1 MANDWD
7 ASAISAVAALIV
19 ALFALIVAAA
29 QALQQYLITGQLIR
43 LCDSVVFGP
52 LPGQGYRVWQFSQFR
67 FRVLYSIPQINLEA
81 DLWPKESPHIK
92 SYAVGKEMLPN
103 LHPDSLIDY
112 SASSSSIEVGSE
124 YRVPLNRVRRAR
136 RRSQTSS
143 EAWSPS
149 DRPRF
154 TYWDSFRLWLRRRL
168 VSIKLARP
176 QASSD
181 SWSSSTSSDYTFWDF
196 LPIWL
201 RRKFG
206 RAHSIVAPAKK
217 EQPASGS
224 NDASVGEAS
233 WVSFCKAINSSCGGS
248 VRYRSVTYDAD
259 RCPSDLVTAPMQVS
273 MRDIAVM
280 GLTAGMKIT
289 DCSFRERSLSMQ
301 GAIGTITSSNHPILG
316 PILHFTPRAVTS
328 PIPRLLAPWS
338 DDDRGSVDPR
348 WLSRTWDVC
357 TVAKVYFG
365 SLKRR
370 TTRRLDDRWTSYQE
384 PDKHYRHQGHRREY
398 NMAGIVPAADVDER
412 QTRRKQKTKVK
423 AKGKAKSKTGPV
435 SVSRRPQD
443 GNWFIV
449 EPPGLPAPTAPT
461 EGHGDKE
468 KVKGRRGTGKDNEGE
483 VTPVHQSPSA
493 AELNSAKEHHTV
505 PEKELQQKLPRD
517 DSISEK
523 AQPGVQTT
531 VKGNASKIHPG
542 DSDNSTQH
550 DAKGREQSDDVP
562 AAPVADPLI
571 HGDVQ
576 EETPH
581 WDTLPVESPQGPS
594 HREPDITPP
603 RRRVTVE
610 DVPDSGDE
618 VASESE
624 RPLGPE
630 ALDRGRAAKK
640 RQDKRNKRSRKIQ
653 KDKAIVEESWTDDNR
668 PQFLLT
674 YSEEGP
680 GAEPETKED
689 KAHAREAERRRRRE
703 EREQERDRR
712 NRSRGNVVSLNRM
725 DMYWF
730 CQVDIYQGFWATPWR
745 SDVPIDTSLVGAVTV
760 ILEAL
765 LGFLEENV
773 SLVYRNPNRFY
784 DTQDWITY
792 GGITYPAY
800 ASNARG
806 GAIARGSY
814 KGVRVPAF
822 KYTVPALELLYSY
835 EWQVSSYLHDQERHC
850 EDLNI
855 ELMRIDAWLSYVG
868 RTERIA
874 NGPTDLLK
882 GAPALV
888 QLLQADF
895 EVDFMNIDLSAKEGG
910 HQDIQGLA
918 DNVMDFLTDEE
929 LDEAEQLYI
938 LVALLRAVKVY
949 LMINN
954 SLCTSHLSTVFS
966 ELPEIGTKMK
976 FTLFSGVSNQ
986 PPLPE
991 NPQSEPFELVALP
1004 GPDIWRTPSCA
1015 GGRDDFSGPI
1025 YATPI
1030 PLSSFK
1036 SAKVTIASNFPGNY
1050 SQGGLILFMPETI
1063 PITQIGLEESPR
1075 TWIKA
1080 GIEKVDGEFFASVAA
1095 AKPYSDWSLVRL
1107 EESCATF
1114 EMEKVKGSLWIYV
1127 TGRDGRRTPVRK
1139 LTWVVDTAPEHDIWI
1154 GVAACMPKGDE
1165 SQSGGMLKV
1174 QFRDFSVTTE

>member
-1 MANDWD
+1 MAGDWD

-19 ALFALIVAAA
+19 ALFALLVAAA

-67 FRVLYSIPQINLEA
+67 FRVLYSIPQINLDA

-92 SYAVGKEMLPN
+92 SYAIGSEMLPH
-103 LHPDSLIDY
+103 LQQDSLVDY
-112 SASSSSIEVGSE
+112 SASRSSVEIVSD
-124 YRVPLNRVRRAR
+124 YRVPVNRRGMEGRG
-136 RRSQTSS
+136 SQTSS
-143 EAWSPS
+143 ETWSS
-149 DRPRF
+149 YDRPRW
-154 TYWDSFRLWLRRRL
+154 TYWDSLRLWLRRTFRSKGSDEL
-168 VSIKLARP
+168 
-176 QASSD
+176 QTSSD
-181 SWSSSTSSDYTFWDF
+181 SCSSSTGSDYSALD
-196 LPIWL
+196 LLSIWL

-206 RAHSIVAPAKK
+206 RARSILPPAKK
-217 EQPASGS
+217 KQPASVP

-233 WVSFCKAINSSCGGS
+233 WVSFCKAINASCGGS

-289 DCSFRERSLSMQ
+289 DCSFREKSISMQ

-316 PILHFTPRAVTS
+316 PILHFTPRAITS
-328 PIPRLLAPWS
+328 PLPRSLPSWRE
-338 DDDRGSVDPR
+338 DDRGVVDAR

-357 TVAKVYFG
+357 SVAKVYFD

-384 PDKHYRHQGHRREY
+384 SGQNHTYKGHSRVFNR
-398 NMAGIVPAADVDER
+398 AGIVPVDMDQR
-412 QTRRKQKTKVK
+412 QSRKKKKTK
-423 AKGKAKSKTGPV
+423 GKKSGKTVPV
-435 SVSRRPQD
+435 SVNRRPQD
-443 GNWFIV
+443 GNWFII
-449 EPPGLPAPTAPT
+449 EPPRPPAQAVAT
-461 EGHGDKE
+461 EGKGDKE
-468 KVKGRRGTGKDNEGE
+468 KNEGQGGTGEEDEGHA
-483 VTPVHQSPSA
+483 TSGHQSISA
-493 AELNSAKEHHTV
+493 AELNS
-505 PEKELQQKLPRD
+505 PEEQNTAPAEELHQDLSGD
-517 DSISEK
+517 DSTSKK
-523 AQPGVQTT
+523 AQPTGRDL
-531 VKGNASKIHPG
+531 VKEEMPEIHPG
-542 DSDNSTQH
+542 ESSNSTQH
-550 DAKGREQSDDVP
+550 DAKGKGQSDDIP
-562 AAPVADPLI
+562 TTPVAEPLI
-571 HGDVQ
+571 HGHLQKERTALETDQ
-576 EETPH
+576 EGGQSESTSLKPDEQNLDAPQTSAGGSPAIFARPVTRLLLTQTPH
-581 WDTLPVESPQGPS
+581 WETLPEESPQEAS
-594 HREPDITPP
+594 HRKSDMHQP

-624 RPLGPE
+624 GPQGLE
-630 ALDRGRAAKK
+630 ALDRGLAAKK
-640 RQDKRNKRSRKIQ
+640 RQQKRNKRSRKIQ
-653 KDKAIVEESWTDDNR
+653 KDKAIVEDSTMNDDR

-674 YSEEGP
+674 YSGEGLGSEP
-680 GAEPETKED
+680 TPETKED
-689 KAHAREAERRRRRE
+689 KARAREAERRRRRE
-703 EREQERDRR
+703 EREVERDRR

-745 SDVPIDTSLVGAVTV
+745 SDVPTDTSLVGAVTV

-773 SLVYRNPNRFY
+773 SLVYCNPGRFY
-784 DTQDWITY
+784 TTRDWITY
-792 GGITYPAY
+792 GGISYPAY

-806 GAIARGSY
+806 GVIARGSY

-822 KYTVPALELLYSY
+822 RYTVPALELLHSY
-835 EWQVSSYLHDQERHC
+835 EWQVSSYLHDQEQHC

-938 LVALLRAVKVY
+938 LVALLRAVKVCQCV
-949 LMINN
+949 LA
-954 SLCTSHLSTVFS
+954 
-966 ELPEIGTKMK
+966 G
-976 FTLFSGVSNQ
+976 SNT
-986 PPLPE
+986 
-991 NPQSEPFELVALP
+991 
-1004 GPDIWRTPSCA
+1004 R
-1015 GGRDDFSGPI
+1015 
-1025 YATPI
+1025 
-1030 PLSSFK
+1030 
-1036 SAKVTIASNFPGNY
+1036 
-1050 SQGGLILFMPETI
+1050 
-1063 PITQIGLEESPR
+1063 
-1075 TWIKA
+1075 
-1080 GIEKVDGEFFASVAA
+1080 
-1095 AKPYSDWSLVRL
+1095 
-1107 EESCATF
+1107 
-1114 EMEKVKGSLWIYV
+1114 EMEEI
-1127 TGRDGRRTPVRK
+1127 
-1139 LTWVVDTAPEHDIWI
+1139 
-1154 GVAACMPKGDE
+1154 
-1165 SQSGGMLKV
+1165 LKKDV
-1174 QFRDFSVTTE
+1174 QAHLV